1 MVDGE
6 SAGTVGEL
14 LAERRRRM
22 FVGRRAEQDV
32 LTAALTG
39 GRRPVRVLYVHGPGG
54 IGKSSLLRMYG
65 DLAAERGM
73 KVVRVDGRSV
83 EPTPAA
89 VLEVAGDISGGAVL
103 LVDTFEE
110 LAVLGDWFRTDFLPR
125 LPADVL
131 TVLAGREPP
140 GPAWLADPGWSELL
154 RVIPLRNLDQGE
166 CREYLTARGVPGE
179 WHDRSIDI
187 SHGHPLG
194 LSLLADLVA
203 SGGEAVEDPLT
214 PDLVA
219 ALLRSFVDVVPTG
232 PQRVA
237 LEICALA
244 RTTNEAL
251 LRDGLGVEDARDLFT
266 WLRGLSFIE
275 SGPDGLAP
283 HDLAREAL
291 VADLRWRDPE
301 EYDRIFRR
309 IQAHV
314 LGRLRTSTGRQQQ
327 RFLYDAKYMHR
338 HQGVGRGWVD
348 WDTFGRHYPDAA
360 RPGDLPGILELI
372 RRWEGEESA
381 AIAEHWWRLQPTGF
395 QVVRDHDGGL
405 RGVLATIE
413 LTRATDA
420 DLSVDPGAVAALR
433 HAEAAVRRRP
443 DEVITQ
449 LRFAVDREAYQDASP
464 TVNLGPVLSIQ
475 HWLGTPRLAASYLT
489 FHQPERREEFLT
501 FYEIPRAVD
510 ADFEV
515 GGRSYGLFVRDFHRL
530 RLDDWLLVMFDRDLA
545 GDPGPSHRPARVEPV
560 LLSEP
565 DFAQGVRAALRDLR
579 RPDALARNP
588 LVRSALVLDRAR
600 NGDATEQLATLVR
613 RTVER
618 LADDE
623 RDHKLYRVLDRTYL
637 RPAPTQERAAEL
649 LDLPLSTYKRQL
661 SRGVERVIADLW
673 HQELE
678 H

>member
-1 MVDGE
+1 MVEGE

-14 LAERRRRM
+14 LAERRRRR
-22 FVGRRAEQDV
+22 FVGRRAELDV
-32 LTAALTG
+32 LRDALTG
-39 GRRPVRVLYVHGPGG
+39 GRQPIRVLYVHGPGG

-65 DLAAERGM
+65 DLATDLGV
-73 KVVRVDGRSV
+73 KVVRIDGRSV

-89 VLEVAGDISGGAVL
+89 VRDVAGDVAGAAVL

-110 LAVLGDWFRTDFLPR
+110 LAVLDDWFRTDFLPG

-140 GPAWLADPGWSELL
+140 GAEWLADPGWSELL
-154 RVIPLRNLDQGE
+154 QVVPLRNLDRDE
-166 CREYLTARGVPGE
+166 CRQYLQARGVPDE
-179 WHDRSIDI
+179 SHDRSIDI

-219 ALLRSFVDVVPTG
+219 TLLSSFVDVVPTG
-232 PQRVA
+232 SQRAA

-283 HDLAREAL
+283 HELAREAL
-291 VADLRWRDPE
+291 IADLRWRDPE
-301 EYDRIFRR
+301 AYDWTFRR

-338 HQGVGRGWVD
+338 HQGIGRGWVD
-348 WDTFGRHYPDAA
+348 WDSFGRHYPDAA

-372 RRWEGEESA
+372 GRWEGGESA
-381 AIAEHWWRLQPTGF
+381 AIAEHWWRQQPEAF
-395 QVVRDHDGGL
+395 QVVRDHTGGL
-405 RGVLATIE
+405 RGVLVEID
-413 LTRATDA
+413 LTRATDT
-420 DLSVDPGAVAALR
+420 DVSVDRGAVAALR
-433 HAEAAVRRRP
+433 HAESAIRRRA
-443 DEVITQ
+443 DEVVTQ

-475 HWLGTPRLAASYLT
+475 HWLGTPRLAAAYLT

-501 FYEIPRAVD
+501 FYEIPRAVG

-530 RLDDWLLVMFDRDLA
+530 RLDDWLQVMFDRDLA
-545 GDPGPSHRPARVEPV
+545 GDPGPSHQPARAEPV
-560 LLSEP
+560 LLSQA

-588 LVRSALVLDRAR
+588 LVRSALVLERAQD
-600 NGDATEQLATLVR
+600 GDATEQLAALVR

-649 LDLPLSTYKRQL
+649 LDLPLSTYKRHL